1 MVRIRGSLMPA
12 GACCALLLCLLVLA
26 LIYRAFCRMGDL
38 QAKRAGIYRLVLLAG
53 VVYVAA
59 VYVNEHYPSGRW
71 GLGIIL
77 AGALLFRLLLLPLWP
92 SLSQDLYRYRWQGR
106 VHQAGLNPYNGYARH
121 PRLGALPR

>member
-38 QAKRAGIYRLVLLAG
+38 QANAPEFIAWVLLAG
-53 VVYVAA
+53 VVYVPA

-92 SLSQDLYRYRWQGR
+92 SLSQDLYRYRWQGAR
-106 VHQAGLNPYNGYARH
+106 TPSGPQSLHGYARH